1 MSHHYDVFIVHWAT
15 HHHGLCVVPDSLCP
29 IHRASPGATSFSP
42 RRPLQGGDEDLTP
55 RKRDRIAEFER
66 NDEFK
71 RIADFFENDGREKK
85 RMHKESP
92 GRKWAS
98 EASEPSS
105 SRKVETF
112 EDGGEPSDF
121 EEKIWSHFA
130 HSCSEELR
138 EYLAMG
144 WESFPKTFKASE
156 EEDCCRP
163 SHDAYEEYL
172 CLQNLL
178 VESGGLEKIDDKSA
192 SNLLK
197 VFADM
202 NRALVSMQEQRKPE
216 VVTKNLTKAT
226 NVLYDIRAQL
236 GEDREV
242 SQLPM
247 REMAKEE
254 RVASFRRTLSENLPS
269 DLSNLLVQMHDD
281 ALPSLKDDA
290 VFIGKWF
297 EGLG

>member
-1 MSHHYDVFIVHWAT
+1 
-15 HHHGLCVVPDSLCP
+15 
-29 IHRASPGATSFSP
+29 
-42 RRPLQGGDEDLTP
+42 
-55 RKRDRIAEFER
+55 
-66 NDEFK
+66 
-71 RIADFFENDGREKK
+71 
-85 RMHKESP
+85 MHKESP
-92 GRKWAS
+92 GRKRAG
-98 EASEPSS
+98 EASDPSS

-121 EEKIWSHFA
+121 EEKIWNHFA
-130 HSCSEELR
+130 HCGSEELR

-172 CLQNLL
+172 CLRNLL
-178 VESGGLEKIDDKSA
+178 VESEGLEKIDDKSA

-197 VFADM
+197 VFTDM

-216 VVTKNLTKAT
+216 VVTKNLTKTT

-236 GEDREV
+236 GEDRVV

-247 REMAKEE
+247 RKMAKEE

-269 DLSNLLVQMHDD
+269 DLSNLLVQLHDD
-281 ALPSLKDDA
+281 ALPSMKDDA
-290 VFIGKWF
+290 VLIGKWF
-297 EGLG
+297 EGLGYKGDLRELVSQLRELQEKKKSPTTFIRSILCQIGLLFSKERG